1 MQRVQNAGSHMDYC
15 IQFVAHEKSKIWTS
29 PFTKGGSSPQ
39 GLCGLCQYESDMSAG
54 DARRHQQ
61 VLAMDLT
68 QSMEATDRSTKALKQ
83 QQ

>member
-1 MQRVQNAGSHMDYC
+1 MFKMLGSHMDTVFR
-15 IQFVAHEKSKIWTS
+15 FVAHEKSKIWTS

-54 DARRHQQ
+54 DTWHHQR
-61 VLAMDLT
+61 VLAMDLA
-68 QSMEATDRSTKALKQ
+68 QSMEAADRSTKALKQ